1 MKPLAPRPLPTDPKL
16 RSAKAM
22 RVVLV
27 VFVLLLPVRLLAA
40 PDFTKRGPYAVGYTS
55 ETFTK
60 TSVTTG
66 DPRPLKTLIWYPAE
80 PGTGRATGDVLT
92 DADVKRGRWPVVLFS
107 HGLCGIPN
115 QSVFLTTTLASWGF
129 VVAAPPH
136 PGGELTD
143 GFPGC
148 VGTLQDSFKNRV
160 ADIQFVIDQLLAI
173 NQQAG
178 SRFAKHLNPKRIGM
192 SGHSFGG
199 QTTMRVA
206 AADKRVRAALALAP
220 ALYGPSVVDLN
231 VTIPT
236 MIMTGDMDSLAPFDA
251 DAVPYYAECHG
262 PRFLV
267 KVLNTGHYAFSDIC
281 AAAVFGGG
289 HDCDPGTLTQDQ
301 AHALVLQEGVPFL
314 LRYVAGRRS
323 VSGLLKPTKAPA
335 GAPIVEH
342 ALRKSK

>member
-1 MKPLAPRPLPTDPKL
+1 
-16 RSAKAM
+16 M
-22 RVVLV
+22 RILLVVLA
-27 VFVLLLPVRLLAA
+27 LLLPGRLLAA
-40 PDFTKRGPYAVGYTS
+40 PDFTKRGPYAVGLTT

-60 TSVTTG
+60 NSVTTG

-80 PGTGRATGDVLT
+80 PGTGTATGDVLT

-115 QSVFLTTTLASWGF
+115 QSVFLTTVLASWGF

-136 PGGELTD
+136 PGGQITD

-148 VGTLQDSFKNRV
+148 VGTLQDSFANRV
-160 ADIQFVIDQLLAI
+160 ADVQFVIDQLLAA

-206 AADKRVRAALALAP
+206 AADARVRAALALAP
-220 ALYGPSVVDLN
+220 ALYGDNVKDLR

-281 AAAVFGGG
+281 AAALFGGG

-314 LRYVAGRRS
+314 LRYLAGRRS
-323 VSGLLKPTKAPA
+323 VSALLKPARVPA

-342 ALRKSK
+342 ALKKTRG